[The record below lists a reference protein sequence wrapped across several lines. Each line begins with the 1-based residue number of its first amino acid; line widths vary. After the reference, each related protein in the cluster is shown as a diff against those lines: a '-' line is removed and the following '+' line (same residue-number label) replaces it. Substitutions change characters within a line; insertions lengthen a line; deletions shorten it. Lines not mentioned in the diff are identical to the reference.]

1 MSQRRIGLLDS
12 GLGGLTVLRR
22 LLERHPDQPYIY
34 LGDTARVP
42 YGERS
47 TGEIRAIAAEVVGW
61 LQLQSVDVVLMACN
75 TTHALALDV
84 VEAIAGREVPVLGL
98 IDSAAAV
105 VQGERVGVLATP
117 ATAASGAYGRALR
130 AVRPHTKVVEMGC
143 PAFVPLIERGDLT
156 DPQLREA
163 AHTYLKPLL
172 AADVDTVVLGCTH
185 YPLLEDLLREL
196 LPEHVVLVD
205 PAEAAVARLSVCLG
219 RTPAPVLQRC
229 GLHPSPALASGSR
242 FCVTGDPEAFAHAA
256 MPWLGW
262 RPVVE
267 QVALSAPIQAF

>member
-1 MSQRRIGLLDS
+1 MNQRRIGLLDS

-47 TGEIRAIAAEVVGW
+47 PGDIRAIAAEVVGW

-84 VEAIAGREVPVLGL
+84 VEGIAGREVPVLGL
-98 IDSAAAV
+98 IDSAASV

-130 AVRPHTKVVEMGC
+130 AVRPHTEVLEVGC
-143 PAFVPLIERGDLT
+143 PAFVPLIERGDLS
-156 DPQLREA
+156 DPRLREA
-163 AHTYLKPLL
+163 AHTYLTPLL
-172 AADVDTVVLGCTH
+172 AAQVDTVVLGCTH

-196 LPEHVVLVD
+196 LPQHVVLVD
-205 PAEAAVARLSVCLG
+205 PAEAAVERLSACIG
-219 RTPAPVLQRC
+219 RTPAPVLRRC

-242 FCVTGDPEAFAHAA
+242 FCVTGDPEAFARAA

-267 QVALSAPIQAF
+267 QVALSAPIKAF